1 MARSRLC
8 RVCSDFHDL
17 AQAWPSEC
25 AEHFGPVGP
34 ASAYVISDNMDPIR
48 SMADGRTYD
57 SKSRY
62 RTELRARGCYEVG
75 NDRMDSRPTPLPSV
89 RPALRQTIQQLRG

>member
-17 AQAWPSEC
+17 ATAWPVEC
-25 AEHFGPVGP
+25 AGHFGPVGN
-34 ASAYVISDNMDPIR
+34 ASPFVISDNMAPIV
-48 SMADGRTYD
+48 SMADGKPYD

-62 RTELRARGCYEVG
+62 RTELRAHGCYEVG
-75 NDRMDSRPTPLPSV
+75 NDRMDSRPTPLPSL
-89 RPALRQTIQQLRG
+89 RPALRQTIEQLRG